1 MSGKVIPTDVRMHR
15 IRQVP
20 SSRFNFLT
28 FPPFNPL
35 NLLWSQSALV
45 GLVDLAYF
53 RFERSL
59 KRFHGTGEV

>member
-1 MSGKVIPTDVRMHR
+1 MHR
-15 IRQVP
+15 IRQVS